1 MTKIKSPFRA
11 LLIKQ
16 LHDDFNLHKGKKFDF
31 FGMMINLIISVAII
45 ALVVLVFDTFIN
57 MYLAITIDRV
67 ADVLARQT
75 EVLTIVYAIVI
86 FAGIFGA
93 MGQITQGLFE
103 NEDLKVYV
111 SLPLSP
117 NTIVMSK
124 LIAVYIKQ
132 VVTSAVILVPF
143 VIMIGMATQNS
154 WTYYLI
160 TSISCLFVPV
170 VSIAIATLLSLPYYV
185 IRKFVRSRFTLN
197 FVLTTLML
205 GIMFL
210 GYSLILGLLEQVLTA
225 GEIKYVFT
233 SETMELIG
241 DISYWLMP
249 ASNFARLCLGQD
261 VFINLYVIFAM
272 TVACV
277 FIAVVVI
284 EMLYTYITNSR
295 LTRSTNISRKAN
307 IKQNSIFV
315 ALIKKE
321 YNDVYRSHNYSYQYF
336 SVAIL
341 MPLMAVLCMSIAG
354 DLIYSL
360 LLVNINFELSIFVV
374 ALFGVLT
381 NTFCSTNISRE
392 GQLFMCL
399 KAMPLYATQVIYAK
413 VVFCM
418 IVSFL
423 AVFLSAGAIFAF
435 GYITWWQAIVLLF
448 VGTFLSFAQVCFATR
463 LDFKNP
469 QFSNDEDVEI
479 KESNSTISSILFV
492 GLIFAVAMGLAIAF
506 LSIIRGL
513 QGATNTALV
522 TTLCS
527 LGFSILCAG
536 IAIVF
541 LQKGL
546 NKAYA
551 QFTGEKR

>member
-1 MTKIKSPFRA
+1 MTKTKSPFRA
-11 LLIKQ
+11 LLVKQ
-16 LHDDFNLHKGKKFDF
+16 LCDDFNLHKGKKFDF
-31 FGMMINLIISVAII
+31 FGMMINIIISVAIV
-45 ALVVLVFDTFIN
+45 ALVVLVFDTFIQ

-67 ADVLARQT
+67 ADVVARQT
-75 EVLTIVYAIVI
+75 EVLTIIYAIVV
-86 FAGIFGA
+86 FADIFGA

-132 VVTSAVILVPF
+132 VVTSAVILIPF
-143 VIMIGMATQNS
+143 VVMIGMATQS
-154 WTYYLI
+154 PWGYYLVA
-160 TSISCLFVPV
+160 SVSCFFVPV
-170 VSIAIATLLSLPYYV
+170 VSIAAATLLSLPYYV
-185 IRKFVRSRFTLN
+185 IRKFIRSRFALN

-205 GIMFL
+205 GVMFFA
-210 GYSLILGLLEQVLTA
+210 YSFILGLLEQVLTA

-233 SETMELIG
+233 SETMEFIG
-241 DISYWLMP
+241 TISYWLIP
-249 ASNFARLCLGQD
+249 ASNFARLCMGQS
-261 VFINLYVIFAM
+261 VLVNLYVIFAM
-272 TVACV
+272 TVSCV
-277 FIAVVVI
+277 FIAIVVI
-284 EMLYTYITNSR
+284 EMLYSYITNSR
-295 LTRSTNISRKAN
+295 LTRSTSIRRKAS
-307 IKQNSIFV
+307 IKKHSVFV
-315 ALIKKE
+315 ALVKKE

-381 NTFCSTNISRE
+381 NTFCATNISRE

-399 KAMPLYATQVIYAK
+399 KAMPLQAKQVIYAK

-418 IVSFL
+418 IVSTI
-423 AVFLSAGAIFAF
+423 AVLLSSGAIFAF

-448 VGTFLSFAQVCFATR
+448 VGIFLSFAQVCFATK

-492 GLIFAVAMGLAIAF
+492 GLVLAVIMGLSIAF
-506 LSIIRGL
+506 LSITNGL

-541 LQKGL
+541 LHKGL